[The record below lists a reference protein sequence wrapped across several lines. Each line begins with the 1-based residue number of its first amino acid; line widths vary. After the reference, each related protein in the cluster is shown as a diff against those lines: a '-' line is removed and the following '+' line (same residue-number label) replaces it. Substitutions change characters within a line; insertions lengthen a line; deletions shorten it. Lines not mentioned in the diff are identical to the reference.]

1 MEAEAGAL
9 AALLLHVMYLG
20 SILMVLIHAGPALAA
35 AFLNVPRAAPRR
47 KIAFFDDAN
56 DGDSDSEGEEE
67 RSADDVLVAKK
78 AV

>member
-1 MEAEAGAL
+1 MEAEAAGEL
-9 AALLLHVMYLG
+9 AALLLHVLYLG
-20 SILMVLIHAGPALAA
+20 SILVVLIHAGPALAA

-47 KIAFFDDAN
+47 KIAFFDGVN
-56 DGDSDSEGEEE
+56 DSDSEGEEE